1 MWQNRC
7 LSDTISDNQNN
18 PNHPLPGAVGLLGVS
33 IIDISRAGLL
43 SQLALFEIPMG
54 KFL

>member
-1 MWQNRC
+1 MWQNRR
-7 LSDTISDNQNN
+7 LRHTISDNQNN

-33 IIDISRAGLL
+33 VIDIGRADLL
-43 SQLALFEIPMG
+43 FQLTLFEIPMG